1 VDRIAFGHRCF
12 AAAVLA
18 VTRNV
23 HCGYACKNERED
35 RKVFTESSY
44 FPDRINTMSESMPVS
59 PVIVSEESRKMVLIV
74 NILYA
79 ASFLFGVSCIVGLV
93 LAYMKRP
100 AAVGTI
106 WEGHFTYAI
115 RTFWIG
121 FGLGMVALV
130 LIFVGIGLLL
140 MPLVGVWF
148 IVRVVRAFLAW
159 NDGVAIDDPKRFF

>member
-1 VDRIAFGHRCF
+1 
-12 AAAVLA
+12 
-18 VTRNV
+18 
-23 HCGYACKNERED
+23 
-35 RKVFTESSY
+35 
-44 FPDRINTMSESMPVS
+44 MSESMPVS
-59 PVIVSEESRKMVLIV
+59 PTSVAEDARKMVLFV

-79 ASFLFGVSCIVGLV
+79 ASFIVGVSSIVGLV
-93 LAYMKRP
+93 LAYMKRH

-140 MPLVGVWF
+140 MPLVAVWF

-159 NDGVAIDDPKRFF
+159 NDGVAIADPKRFF